1 MSIQEYQ
8 AFATLG
14 HKPGNGLV
22 VHSLGIVGEVGE
34 VIDCI
39 KKGMRDEVPIDRE
52 HLKEEL
58 GDVLWYVC
66 NLATDLHISMDDVI
80 DTNIEKLKR
89 RYSLETVG
97 NSDK

>member
-1 MSIQEYQ
+1 MTIKEYQ

-39 KKGMRDEVPIDRE
+39 KKGMRDEAPYDIE
-52 HLKEEL
+52 HIKEEL
-58 GDVLWYVC
+58 GDVLWYIC
-66 NLATDLHISMDDVI
+66 NIATDLHIDMEEVI
-80 DTNIEKLKR
+80 DTNVDKIKR
-89 RYSLETVG
+89 RYNLE
-97 NSDK
+97 

>member
-1 MSIQEYQ
+1 MTIAEYQ

-14 HKPGNGLV
+14 QKPGNGLV

-39 KKGMRDEVPIDRE
+39 KKSMRDEVPIDRE

-58 GDVLWYVC
+58 GDVLWYIC
-66 NLATDLHISMDDVI
+66 NLATDAHIAMEEVI
-80 DTNIEKLKR
+80 DTNVDKIKR
-89 RYSLETVG
+89 RYNLE
-97 NSDK
+97 

>member
-1 MSIQEYQ
+1 MTIQEYQ

-14 HKPGNGLV
+14 QKPGNGPI

-39 KKGMRDEVPIDRE
+39 KKSMRDDTAIDVE

-58 GDVLWYVC
+58 GDVLWYIC
-66 NLATDLHISMDDVI
+66 NLATDYHLSIDDIINYNV
-80 DTNIEKLKR
+80 EKLQR
-89 RYSLETVG
+89 RYNLA
-97 NSDK
+97 

>member
-1 MSIQEYQ
+1 MTIKEYQ

-39 KKGMRDEVPIDRE
+39 KKGMRDEAPYDIE
-52 HLKEEL
+52 HIKEEL
-58 GDVLWYVC
+58 GDVLWYIC
-66 NLATDLHISMDDVI
+66 NIATDLHIDIAEVI
-80 DTNIEKLKR
+80 DMNVDKIKR
-89 RYSLETVG
+89 RYNLE
-97 NSDK
+97 

>member
-1 MSIQEYQ
+1 MTIKEYQ

-14 HKPGNGLV
+14 HRPGNGLV

-39 KKGMRDEVPIDRE
+39 KKSMRDEVPIDRE

-58 GDVLWYVC
+58 GDVLWYIC
-66 NLATDLHISMDDVI
+66 NIATEAHIDIEDVVNANV
-80 DTNIEKLKR
+80 DKLKR
-89 RYSLETVG
+89 RYNLE
-97 NSDK
+97 

>member
-1 MSIQEYQ
+1 MTIKEYQ

-34 VIDCI
+34 VIDII
-39 KKGMRDEVPIDRE
+39 KKSMRDEAPVDLE

-58 GDVLWYVC
+58 GDVLWYIC
-66 NLATDLHISMDDVI
+66 NIATDSHIDMEEVI
-80 DTNIEKLKR
+80 DINVDKIKR
-89 RYSLETVG
+89 RYNLE
-97 NSDK
+97 

>member
-1 MSIQEYQ
+1 MTIQEYQ

-14 HKPGNGLV
+14 HKPGNGLI

-39 KKGMRDEVPIDRE
+39 KKGLRDEVPTDRE

-58 GDVLWYVC
+58 GDVLWYIC
-66 NLATDLHISMDDVI
+66 NIATDLHVAMEEVI
-80 DTNIEKLKR
+80 DINVDKIKR
-89 RYSLETVG
+89 RYNLE
-97 NSDK
+97 

>member
-1 MSIQEYQ
+1 MTIQEYQ

-39 KKGMRDEVPIDRE
+39 KKGMRDEVPFDRE

-80 DTNIEKLKR
+80 NTNVEKLKR
-89 RYSLETVG
+89 RYRLETTG
-97 NSDK
+97 DSDE

>member
-1 MSIQEYQ
+1 MTIQEYQ

-14 HKPGNGLV
+14 QRPGNGLV

-39 KKGMRDEVPIDRE
+39 KKSLRDEAPLDYT

-58 GDVLWYVC
+58 GDVLWYIC
-66 NLATDLHISMDDVI
+66 NRATDAHIDMDDVI
-80 DTNIEKLKR
+80 AHNVCKLKG
-89 RYSLETVG
+89 RYSLA
-97 NSDK
+97 